1 MFAAG
6 AAAPDRTRAF
16 SAAGS
21 VALMENVED
30 KVRAV
35 LCNAFEGIKAL
46 DLAEVAE
53 PQPAANQVLID
64 VHAASVSYMDYLMTT
79 GGYQL
84 RPTLPYIPGTDAA
97 GVVVACGDR
106 VTRFRPGDRVCCED
120 WFGGFAERMAVKE
133 SSVASLP
140 ANVDFNTASTILYA
154 YLTPWYALIDRAE
167 LKAGETVLVTGA
179 AGGLGLAFVQLAHV
193 LGARVIAVVGSAAKA
208 DIVRDFGA
216 DEVIDHSREDVRER
230 VKAITNGEGVDVC
243 VDNVG
248 GKLFDTLARL
258 MRWNGRLLPIGF
270 TSGEVPSLPMNLPL
284 LKNYS
289 VVGVFVGAW
298 KNRFPDLASRA
309 ADTILAW
316 VGEGKLRAHIDR
328 VLPLEQAAEAM
339 NAIANRSV
347 QGRIVLQVK

>member
-1 MFAAG
+1 M
-6 AAAPDRTRAF
+6 
-16 SAAGS
+16 
-21 VALMENVED
+21 
-30 KVRAV
+30 RAV
-35 LCNAFEGIKAL
+35 VCNAFEGIKAL
-46 DLAEVAE
+46 GIAEVAE
-53 PQPAANQVLID
+53 PRPAADQVLID

-79 GGYQL
+79 GGYQM
-84 RPTLPYIPGTDAA
+84 RPALPYVPGTDAA
-97 GVVVACGDR
+97 GVVAACGER

-120 WFGGFAERMAVKE
+120 WFGGFAERMAVRE
-133 SSVASLP
+133 SSVVALP
-140 ANVDFNTASTILYA
+140 ANVDFKTASTVLYA

-216 DEVIDHSREDVRER
+216 DEVIDHSREDVRDQ
-230 VKAITNGEGVDVC
+230 VKAITKGEGVDVC

-289 VVGVFVGAW
+289 VVGVFIGAW
-298 KNRFPDLASRA
+298 KERFPDRASRA
-309 ADTILAW
+309 GDTILAW

-328 VLPLEQAAEAM
+328 VLPLEQAGEAM
-339 NAIANRSV
+339 SAIANRTV
-347 QGRIVLQVK
+347 RGRIVLRVK

>member
-1 MFAAG
+1 
-6 AAAPDRTRAF
+6 
-16 SAAGS
+16 
-21 VALMENVED
+21 
-30 KVRAV
+30 
-35 LCNAFEGIKAL
+35 
-46 DLAEVAE
+46 
-53 PQPAANQVLID
+53 
-64 VHAASVSYMDYLMTT
+64 
-79 GGYQL
+79 
-84 RPTLPYIPGTDAA
+84 
-97 GVVVACGDR
+97 VVVACGER

-133 SSVASLP
+133 SSVAAVP
-140 ANVDFNTASTILYA
+140 ANVDFNTASTVLYA

-208 DIVRDFGA
+208 NLVRDFGA

-230 VKAITNGEGVDVC
+230 VKAITNGEGIDVC

-289 VVGVFVGAW
+289 VVGVFIGAW
-298 KNRFPDLASRA
+298 KERFPDRASRA

-339 NAIANRSV
+339 NAIANRTV
-347 QGRIVLQVK
+347 QGRIVLKVK